1 VTPTWIVPYTLTQ
14 WNDPHS
20 TKGNSMTVLMNI
32 EVRKTD
38 EGYEAVVVKEGLIEG
53 YHVRKSLAHVLLAI
67 SLQIMD
73 NEEPYEE

>member
-1 VTPTWIVPYTLTQ
+1 MS
-14 WNDPHS
+14 NC
-20 TKGNSMTVLMNI
+20 TVLMNI

-38 EGYEAVVVKEGLIEG
+38 EGHEAVVTKDGLIEG

-73 NEEPYEE
+73 NEEPLED